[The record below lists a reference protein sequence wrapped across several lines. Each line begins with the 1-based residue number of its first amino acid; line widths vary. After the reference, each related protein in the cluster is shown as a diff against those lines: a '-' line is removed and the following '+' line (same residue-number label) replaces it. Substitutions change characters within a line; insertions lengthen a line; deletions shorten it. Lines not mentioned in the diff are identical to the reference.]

1 MSDSNDAG
9 HGGGHARWAR
19 AGAQRHDAAYA
30 EAMDDELDIAC
41 AVLSAG
47 VTSDDLA
54 SAR

>member
-1 MSDSNDAG
+1 MTPGTVAG
-9 HGGGHARWAR
+9 TPAGRVP
-19 AGAQRHDAAYA
+19 GAQRHDAAYA